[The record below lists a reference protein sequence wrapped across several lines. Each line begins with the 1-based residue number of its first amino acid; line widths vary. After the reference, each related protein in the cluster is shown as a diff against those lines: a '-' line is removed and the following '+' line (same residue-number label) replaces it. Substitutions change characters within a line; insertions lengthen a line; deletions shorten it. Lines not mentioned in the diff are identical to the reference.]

1 MKKTLAIIILLFL
14 TNCSYKP
21 LINPETSRDKF
32 DGKNISGNYY
42 KDLQA
47 CNYIWEK
54 NTPYKFPGASADIA
68 FIDKCMKDYGYSI
81 LRWNLCLT

>member
-42 KDLQA
+42 KDL
-47 CNYIWEK
+47 
-54 NTPYKFPGASADIA
+54 
-68 FIDKCMKDYGYSI
+68 
-81 LRWNLCLT
+81 

>member
-1 MKKTLAIIILLFL
+1 MKKTLAIITLLFL

-42 KDLQA
+42 KDLQV

-54 NTPYKFPGASADIA
+54 NTPYTFPGASADIA

-81 LRWNLCLT
+81 LR